1 MEDEMKFS
9 GFMQAYV
16 SIDCVILGF
25 DGKQLNVLLVERK
38 NFPAGEGKL
47 KLPGSLIYQ
56 EEDSDTAAGRVLYEL
71 TGIRKMTL
79 RQFKSFTSLQRTS
92 SPADRLWL
100 EVEYHH
106 HIERLITIAY
116 LSLCKINRKLNTVS
130 KYKSVNWVPIN
141 VLPTMPFDHNQIVR
155 EALEEVQSWGEYE
168 PSILFELLPS
178 KFTAADLRHLYEAVY
193 HKTCDVRNFH
203 KKMTGMEYVVPLDEK
218 EQGVAHRAARLY
230 KFDRISYNKRKVTL

>member
-1 MEDEMKFS
+1 MEDETKFN
-9 GFMQAYV
+9 GYMQAYV

-25 DGKQLNVLLVERK
+25 DGKQLNILLVERK
-38 NFPAGEGKL
+38 NFPAGEEKL

-56 EEDSDTAAGRVLYEL
+56 EEDSDTAAARVLYEL
-71 TGIRKMTL
+71 TGIHKMAL

-116 LSLCKINRKLNTVS
+116 LSLCKINRKLNIVS
-130 KYKSVNWVPIN
+130 KYKSVNWIPVN
-141 VLPTMPFDHNQIVR
+141 ALPTMPFDHNQIVR
-155 EALEEVQSWGEYE
+155 EALEEVQSWGESE

-178 KFTAADLRHLYEAVY
+178 KFTAADLRHLYETIY

-203 KKMTGMEYVVPLDEK
+203 KKMAGMEYVVPLDEK

>member
-1 MEDEMKFS
+1 MEDETKFN
-9 GFMQAYV
+9 GYMQAYV

-25 DGKQLNVLLVERK
+25 DGKQLNILLVERK
-38 NFPAGEGKL
+38 NFPAGEEKL

-56 EEDSDTAAGRVLYEL
+56 EEDSDTAAARVLYEL
-71 TGIRKMTL
+71 TGIRKMAL

-92 SPADRLWL
+92 SPADRLWV

-116 LSLCKINRKLNTVS
+116 LSLCKINRKLNIVS
-130 KYKSVNWVPIN
+130 KYKSVNWIPVN
-141 VLPTMPFDHNQIVR
+141 ALPTMPFDHNQIVR

-178 KFTAADLRHLYEAVY
+178 KFTAADLRHLYETIY

-203 KKMTGMEYVVPLDEK
+203 KKMAGMEYVVPLDEK